1 MQTVEKKNTEVV
13 NKPKTKKD
21 SEMVK
26 SFKKNYV
33 LYLFLILPVIYFV
46 VFKYIPMFG
55 NVLAFRTYR
64 PGGSYF
70 GETWV
75 GLTYFKMFLDDPAFW
90 KVFMN
95 TVILSFSTLIITFP
109 LPIIFAL
116 LLNEIEFKSFKKIAQ
131 SLTII
136 PKFLST
142 VVVVM
147 MINALLSPSTGVIN
161 HIIELFGGKGIYFL
175 NEPQW
180 FRFIYIVSDVWQ
192 FLGWNSIIYMA
203 VLTSADQNQYEAA
216 MVDGANKLQQVRHVT
231 IPMLLPTIAINL
243 IIAVGNVLNLGF
255 EKILLL
261 YTPTTYATADV
272 VQTFSYRIGLLG
284 NNFSYGTAIGL
295 FQGIICLT
303 LLWITNKITNKYWEC
318 GLW

>member
-1 MQTVEKKNTEVV
+1 METVKKENI
-13 NKPKTKKD
+13 NLSKKPKIKND

-33 LYLFLILPVIYFV
+33 LYLFLIIPVLYFLII
-46 VFKYIPMFG
+46 KYIPMFG

-70 GETWV
+70 GEQWV
-75 GLTYFKMFLDDPAFW
+75 GLQYFKMFLEDPAFW
-90 KVFMN
+90 KVFGN
-95 TVILSFSTLIITFP
+95 TVILSFTTLAITFP

-116 LLNEIEFKSFKKIAQ
+116 LLNEIEFKRFKKISQ
-131 SLTII
+131 SITII

-147 MINALLSPSTGVIN
+147 MVKALLSPSSGIIN
-161 HIIELFGGKGIYFL
+161 EIIGLFGGEGIYFL
-175 NEPQW
+175 NKPEW
-180 FRFIYIVSDVWQ
+180 FRCIYIASDIWQ

-203 VLTSADQNQYEAA
+203 VLTSADQSQYEAA
-216 MVDGANKLQQVRHVT
+216 MVDGANKFQQIIHVT
-231 IPMLLPTIAINL
+231 IPLLLPTIAINL
-243 IIAVGNVLNLGF
+243 IISVGNVLNLGF

-272 VQTFSYRIGLLG
+272 VQTFAYRIGLLG
-284 NNFSYGTAIGL
+284 NNFSYGTAVGL
-295 FQGIICLT
+295 FQGIICLV
-303 LLWITNKITNKYWEC
+303 LLWITNRITNKYWEC